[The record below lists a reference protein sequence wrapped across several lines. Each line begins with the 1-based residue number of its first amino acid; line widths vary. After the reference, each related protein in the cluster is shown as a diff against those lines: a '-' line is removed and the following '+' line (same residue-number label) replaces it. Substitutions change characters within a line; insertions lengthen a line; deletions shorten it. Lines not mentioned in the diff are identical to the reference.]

1 MMEGALTAAQFE
13 CLQQVLAAEGWQLVA
28 TDGGQNNFVGWEAH
42 LRFEKAGAALTLIQ
56 GERAGQA
63 YYDYEA
69 NPQALLQV
77 QKLLAKCSP

>member
-1 MMEGALTAAQFE
+1 MESTLTAEQFD
-13 CLQQVLAAEGWQLVA
+13 CLQQVLQREGWQLTA

-42 LRFEKAGAALTLIQ
+42 LRFEREGAVLTLIQ

-69 NPQALLQV
+69 NPKALMQLQPLV
-77 QKLLAKCSP
+77 AQCPP

>member
-1 MMEGALTAAQFE
+1 MESALTASQFD
-13 CLQQVLAAEGWQLVA
+13 CLQRVLQQSGWHLVA

-42 LRFEKAGAALTLIQ
+42 LRYEKDGAILTLIQ

-69 NPQALLQV
+69 NPKALMQLQP
-77 QKLLAKCSP
+77 LLAQCPP